1 MSCIIWHVIVIYR
14 NIKSYLLFLSFAFSL
29 VGSKQKV
36 SLWIYFFLNAACK
49 DHSDFLV
56 ISFQSYHDMTEDKID
71 KKQKLK
77 RNDILLSISSLII
90 KYRNE
95 ETTSQ
100 WLFCQEAKH
109 FILIFRSCHFNIQ
122 QSGGGWLTRLSV

>member
-1 MSCIIWHVIVIYR
+1 MS
-14 NIKSYLLFLSFAFSL
+14 LLFIEILKAVYCFFLSAFSL

-36 SLWIYFFLNAACK
+36 SLWTYFFLNAACK

-56 ISFQSYHDMTEDKID
+56 ISFQSYRDVTENKID

-77 RNDILLSISSLII
+77 KNDILLSISSLII

-100 WLFCQEAKH
+100 
-109 FILIFRSCHFNIQ
+109 
-122 QSGGGWLTRLSV
+122 